1 MVRKNMEGM
10 ERDEILAVANRD
22 RIAVYLLQLGPTHAR
37 ARNAAYAVAYHSYG
51 EDWMASSVTTT
62 AYFNILE
69 DAAVHFECKRKAVKA
84 TRIDIR
90 DREVWK
96 ILPHS

>member
-1 MVRKNMEGM
+1 
-10 ERDEILAVANRD
+10 
-22 RIAVYLLQLGPTHAR
+22 
-37 ARNAAYAVAYHSYG
+37 
-51 EDWMASSVTTT
+51 MASSVNTT

-96 ILPHS
+96 VLPHS